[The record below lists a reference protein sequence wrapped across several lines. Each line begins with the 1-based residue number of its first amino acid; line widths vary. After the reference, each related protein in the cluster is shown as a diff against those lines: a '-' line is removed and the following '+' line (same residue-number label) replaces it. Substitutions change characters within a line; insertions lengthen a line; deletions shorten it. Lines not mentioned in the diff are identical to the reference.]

1 MPIVVEVKSKEDYA
15 KWVAGQKQKVQAAAD
30 DPSKVWDGKELAA
43 RGEKV
48 FAANCAACH
57 QANGKG
63 VPNAFP
69 ALDGS
74 KVVLG
79 PKNAQIDTVLNGV
92 VKGGKPTAMAAFGK
106 QLNNVELAAVITT
119 PTEELP
125 WKLDGTGVAA
135 ADADD
140 ATAGRTGTGL
150 RRGRAGDRPRE
161 DSGEHGDD
169 DPHAGDHAR
178 RP

>member
-1 MPIVVEVKSKEDYA
+1 MPVVVEVKSKEDYA

-30 DPSKVWDGKELAA
+30 DPNKVWVGKELAA

-74 KVVLG
+74 KVVNG
-79 PKNAQIDTVLNGV
+79 PKAEQLALVLNG
-92 VKGGKPTAMAAFGK
+92 KEGTAMASFK
-106 QLNNVELAAVITT
+106 QLSDTDLAAVVTYT
-119 PTEELP
+119 RTA
-125 WKLDGTGVAA
+125 WGNTA
-135 ADADD
+135 ADAVQP
-140 ATAGRTGTGL
+140 AEVKA
-150 RRGRAGDRPRE
+150 
-161 DSGEHGDD
+161 
-169 DPHAGDHAR
+169 AR
-178 RP
+178 K